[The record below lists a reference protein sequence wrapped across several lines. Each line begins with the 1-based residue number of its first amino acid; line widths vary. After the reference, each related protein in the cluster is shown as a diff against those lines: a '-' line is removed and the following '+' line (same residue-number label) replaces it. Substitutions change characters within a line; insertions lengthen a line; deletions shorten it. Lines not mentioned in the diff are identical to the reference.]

1 MDNGPQVNVPVG
13 NTLAGGAVSGWQ
25 GMTIKD
31 ILEKVDLFNITTLV
45 DDDEKKLKDTK
56 ASLMMNDTKDQKSQ
70 PILQAPN
77 SAFLGPKIW
86 KKPLNF
92 YKMGNDTNTRN
103 GGGEYSVMNID
114 EFLNENNFDIGRI
127 SPPLADDMFDQRGM
141 REGTPYTNDVEVGS
155 PFSLDDIAM
164 DSEQPIESPSASI
177 EIPESPLSG
186 FEMRAFN
193 GTFPQPTEYPM
204 KNKADLPK
212 GGNDFL
218 YVESKRARL
227 EREKQE
233 RQQKEEVSVEF
244 SAEELALAT
253 IPGADFDPTRR
264 HFSSDEL
271 RPQPIIRKRKKSYVD
286 LEKKDEKYWEKRGKN
301 NVAARRSREA
311 RRLKENQIALRTAY
325 LERQNATLKAAF
337 EDINAKNEKLEQ
349 EKKLLIERLE
359 KYETMGAFLG

>member
-1 MDNGPQVNVPVG
+1 MDVGPQVNVPVG
-13 NTLAGGAVSGWQ
+13 NALSGGVSGWQ

-45 DDDEKKLKDTK
+45 GDEEKKLKDTK
-56 ASLMMNDTKDQKSQ
+56 ASLMMTDTKGDKSSS
-70 PILQAPN
+70 ILPAPN

-92 YKMGNDTNTRN
+92 YKMGNNTSTNN
-103 GGGEYSVMNID
+103 VGAEFSVMNID
-114 EFLNENNFDIGRI
+114 EFLNENNFDVGRI
-127 SPPLADDMFDQRGM
+127 SPPLAEDMFDQRGM
-141 REGTPYTNDVEVGS
+141 REGTPYTNEAENG
-155 PFSLDDIAM
+155 PLFSLHDIEM
-164 DSEQPIESPSASI
+164 DSEQQIESPPGSV
-177 EIPESPLSG
+177 EMPGSPSSG
-186 FEMRAFN
+186 FEMRALS
-193 GTFPQPTEYPM
+193 GTFPQPSDCLN
-204 KNKADLPK
+204 KNKNELPK

-227 EREKQE
+227 EREKEE
-233 RQQKEEVSVEF
+233 RQSREDAVVEF

-271 RPQPIIRKRKKSYVD
+271 RPQPIIRKRKKAYVD
-286 LEKKDEKYWEKRGKN
+286 FEKKDGKYWEKRGKN

-325 LERQNATLKAAF
+325 LESQNTSLKAAF
-337 EDINAKNEKLEQ
+337 QDVNAINEKLAL
-349 EKKLLIERLE
+349 EKKMLIEKLE
-359 KYETMGAFLG
+359 KYESMGAFLG